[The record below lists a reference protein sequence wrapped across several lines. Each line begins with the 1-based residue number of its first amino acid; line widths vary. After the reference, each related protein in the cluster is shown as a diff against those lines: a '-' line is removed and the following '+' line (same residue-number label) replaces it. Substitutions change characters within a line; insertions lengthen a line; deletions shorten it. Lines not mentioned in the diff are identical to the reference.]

1 MAQIA
6 DNETDMDALQERYCR
21 DRDTETRNVL
31 VNHYT
36 YIAEILAKKFL
47 FRGVEYDDLLQV
59 ASLALIKAL
68 DRFECGK
75 GYKFSSFATPT
86 IVGEIKNYFRDHTRM
101 IRIPRRDSEMI
112 KQLDVAANQLGAKL
126 GRTPSAEEVATETG
140 LPLERVLELMEE
152 KTASY
157 TLSLDKSIDD
167 DEETE
172 LSALL
177 GTEEKEYAALE
188 DMEFLKKSLGSMGT
202 MEKRLLQLRF
212 AESMSQREVAKILG
226 VSQMYISRMEK
237 KILERLR
244 SNLAKP

>member
-1 MAQIA
+1 MAQMI
-6 DNETDMDALQERYCR
+6 DNGTDIDILQERYCN
-21 DRDTETRNVL
+21 DRDIDTRNIL
-31 VNHYT
+31 VNHYM

-75 GYKFSSFATPT
+75 GFKFSSFATPT

-101 IRIPRRDSEMI
+101 IRIPRRDSELI
-112 KQLDVAANQLGAKL
+112 KQLDVLANQLSAKL
-126 GRTPSAEEVATETG
+126 GRTPSAEELAGETG
-140 LPLERVLELMEE
+140 LPLERILELMEE

-157 TLSLDKSIDD
+157 TLSLDKNIDD

-177 GTEEKEYAALE
+177 GTEEKAYAALE
-188 DMEFLKKSLGSMGT
+188 DIEFLKKSLGSMSI
-202 MEKRLLQLRF
+202 MERKLLGLRF
-212 AESMSQREVAKILG
+212 VESMSQREVARIMG
-226 VSQMYISRMEK
+226 VSQMYVSRMEK
-237 KILERLR
+237 KILEKLR
-244 SNLAKP
+244 SNLTKS